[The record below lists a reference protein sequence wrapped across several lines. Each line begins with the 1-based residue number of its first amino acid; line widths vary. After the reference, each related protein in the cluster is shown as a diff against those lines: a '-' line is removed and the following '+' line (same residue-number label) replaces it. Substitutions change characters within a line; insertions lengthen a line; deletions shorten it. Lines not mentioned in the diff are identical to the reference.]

1 MPRHP
6 THLLSLARKGAEHRY
21 DELKEELAALLR
33 QFPGLVRRSRRSG
46 RQPVDV
52 SAERAATFDRKPRKR
67 RRFSAATRAK
77 MAAAQKRR
85 WAKRKSRKK

>member
-1 MPRHP
+1 MPRHAS
-6 THLLSLARKGAEHRY
+6 HLLSLARKGAEHRY
-21 DELKEELAALLR
+21 DELKAELAALLR
-33 QFPGLVRRSRRSG
+33 QFPGLVGRSRRSG

-52 SAERAATFDRKPRKR
+52 SAEPAATIDRKPRKR